1 VFTEKPTHALL
12 SLLFKNIETPQDRPS
27 TSQATSLPE
36 IPESET
42 SSSPPPPKKSAMAEV
57 FGLLSSTG
65 QRNCTNLKQK
75 VKEEVYAYIAKDSTS
90 VESDPLD
97 WWKSNETI
105 FPNLAKLAKC
115 YLAVPATS
123 VPS

>member
-1 VFTEKPTHALL
+1 
-12 SLLFKNIETPQDRPS
+12 
-27 TSQATSLPE
+27 
-36 IPESET
+36 
-42 SSSPPPPKKSAMAEV
+42 M
-57 FGLLSSTG
+57 
-65 QRNCTNLKQK
+65 
-75 VKEEVYAYIAKDSTS
+75 YAYIAKESTS

-123 VPS
+123 MPSESYFSTAGYIVTRSNLTSESVDKQEYLNKNFEIHRSCL